1 MHNPLGTGQGF
12 PASLNTATI
21 TVRAA
26 SAIAVTFASM
36 ALGACE
42 ASENPTPGHQLR
54 EACALVDEVTAA
66 TCFGFRREM
75 GLQSGRKDLLLVA

>member
-1 MHNPLGTGQGF
+1 
-12 PASLNTATI
+12 
-21 TVRAA
+21 
-26 SAIAVTFASM
+26 M